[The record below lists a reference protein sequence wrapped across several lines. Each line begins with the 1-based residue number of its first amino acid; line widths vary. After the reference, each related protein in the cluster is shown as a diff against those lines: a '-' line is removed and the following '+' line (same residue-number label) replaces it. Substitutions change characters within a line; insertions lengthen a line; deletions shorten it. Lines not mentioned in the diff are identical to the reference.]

1 MDIYRLASGRVTS
14 GIFLVGGSIIFG
26 GALGL
31 FLFVATLIPPLHAHL
46 RKNFFF

>member
-1 MDIYRLASGRVTS
+1 VIA
-14 GIFLVGGSIIFG
+14 F

-46 RKNFFF
+46 RKTFFF